1 MLKTKGRKA
10 LDESEWR
17 FLTDHSGHSV
27 KTPKGLCFNS
37 EIKLSLHKRLLT
49 KFKNKT

>member
-1 MLKTKGRKA
+1 MLETKGGKA

-27 KTPKGLCFNS
+27 KTLKGYTLVVTLNYPY
-37 EIKLSLHKRLLT
+37 KRLPT
-49 KFKNKT
+49 NFKNKT